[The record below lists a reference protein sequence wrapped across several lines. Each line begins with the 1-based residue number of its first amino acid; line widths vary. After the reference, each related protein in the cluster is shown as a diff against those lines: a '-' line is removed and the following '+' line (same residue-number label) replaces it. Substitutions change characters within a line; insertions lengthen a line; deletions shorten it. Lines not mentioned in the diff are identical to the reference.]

1 MNKKDEKKLFRKNT
15 VMSIIITIGFL
26 IFSVICGRLIDKLFE
41 KTNEIFDAKLE
52 KITIPSPV
60 VYYEKIDRGNVTH
73 NPIKDNQHR
82 YGDEIIDQKEVIT
95 RCIKFEHKTLL
106 TISSDAVSYIDT
118 VKLNKYG
125 RHRQA
130 GGCKKIGYILTRIFI
145 DGDRLTGE
153 SESTYDEFIPG
164 LSASCSFSVE
174 LKAETY
180 KIRVET
186 LYCGYLARPKTTVVI
201 SGILAEPVN
210 LKDLIKSAK
219 EKEKSRVFLDIHSK
233 EKSQTFEE
241 YKSVGI
247 QPAVAGPAVTCK
259 YEARKA
265 NKEKQS
271 ASHGGKCP
279 EAVTGQR

>member
-1 MNKKDEKKLFRKNT
+1 M
-15 VMSIIITIGFL
+15 MSIIITIAFL
-26 IFSVICGRLIDKLFE
+26 IGSVVIGRLIEKFHD
-41 KTNEIFDAKLE
+41 KTNEIIDAKLE
-52 KITIPSPV
+52 NIVIPSPIV
-60 VYYEKIDRGNVTH
+60 FYEKIEKGNVIH
-73 NPIKDNQHR
+73 NPIKDNQRR

-95 RCIKFEHKTLL
+95 RCIKFEHKALL

-125 RHRQA
+125 RQRQA

-153 SESTYDEFIPG
+153 SESAYDEFIPE

-201 SGILAEPVN
+201 SGILAGPVN
-210 LKDLIKSAK
+210 LRDLLKSAQ
-219 EKEKSRVFLDIHSK
+219 EKEKRRVFLDIKSK
-233 EKSQTFEE
+233 EKSQTFES

-247 QPAVAGPAVTCK
+247 QPAVAGPAVKCK
-259 YEARKA
+259 YEAQKTK
-265 NKEKQS
+265 KEKQC